1 MTTLIIER
9 KRFRISRKYWSVSL
23 LLHNNTITKYYIWH
37 SKLKRFYQ
45 SGRMDQLILV
55 VSSHH
60 AEVLQTRVQLQVKV
74 KLWISRSST
83 MPRVAY
89 LKITIMHEPW
99 LCCVFRRPSCMH
111 MVYSWQGQLYQKKI
125 VWGLKLEKVGRGG
138 YGILR
143 NCNFR
148 ERKIYHIP
156 YECISFKT
164 CKSPISH
171 LIFM

>member
-1 MTTLIIER
+1 MN
-9 KRFRISRKYWSVSL
+9 FPV
-23 LLHNNTITKYYIWH
+23 
-37 SKLKRFYQ
+37 FY
-45 SGRMDQLILV
+45 
-55 VSSHH
+55 H
-60 AEVLQTRVQLQVKV
+60 
-74 KLWISRSST
+74 

-111 MVYSWQGQLYQKKI
+111 MVYSWQGQLCQKKI
-125 VWGLKLEKVGRGG
+125 VWGPKLEKVGRGG

-171 LIFM
+171 LIFMYNSLFSLQLMDLLELLKCGDPKEEIRSVLY